1 MKGSKEKEK
10 EEKTNPYTR
19 QEEMVGYVIEDI
31 MEIADNDG
39 DTEVGGNDAQNEGE
53 KGESVAVAV
62 EMEAELKAT
71 DNKAAIYWWRIR
83 RNFIEK
89 TTSRKI
95 RSEVKKLTNRQTN
108 LQATSV
114 KEWLTPKTKETKNE
128 PETKMDYD
136 VQDQERPQ
144 QPVSHQVNL

>member
-62 EMEAELKAT
+62 ETEAELKAT
-71 DNKAAIYWWRIR
+71 DNKAAIYWWKIR
-83 RNFIEK
+83 RNLIEK

-108 LQATSV
+108 L
-114 KEWLTPKTKETKNE
+114 
-128 PETKMDYD
+128 
-136 VQDQERPQ
+136 
-144 QPVSHQVNL
+144 